1 MTITCKMGRLLH
13 SSFAMLICIAGALTL
28 QSVQASDPELTKD
41 FQVPAGLNAA
51 DINGTFFTNTF
62 LRNVMANAASPFA
75 TVTTVNVVAPASAPF
90 LAVDGLGV
98 SMALLQ
104 YPPGTVNPP
113 HTHPRG
119 TELLFIIEGTLEVGL
134 VDTTNKLFTNV
145 LYKGDIFAFPKGL
158 VHFQINNDKYQTVT
172 ALAAFSSSNA
182 GLVRLPNTLF
192 NSSAP
197 ISDKVLEISFG
208 VSGDVVKAL
217 RAQFA

>member
-1 MTITCKMGRLLH
+1 MGRFPY
-13 SSFAMLICIAGALTL
+13 SSFASLVFIAVALTL

-41 FQVPAGLNAA
+41 FQVPAGINAA
-51 DINGTFFTNTF
+51 DIDGTFFTSEA
-62 LRNVMANAASPFA
+62 LRNVMPNVASPFA
-75 TVTTVNVVAPASAPF
+75 TVTTANLVAPAKAPF

-104 YPPGTVNPP
+104 FPPGTVNPP

-119 TELLFIIEGTLEVGL
+119 TELLFIIEGTLDVGL
-134 VDTTNKLFTNV
+134 VDTTNKLFTNT

-158 VHFQINNDKYQTVT
+158 VHFQINNDKYKTVT
-172 ALAAFSSSNA
+172 ALGGFSSSNA

-192 NSSAP
+192 NTSAP

-208 VSGDVVKAL
+208 ISGDVVKAL
-217 RAQFA
+217 RAQFT

>member
-1 MTITCKMGRLLH
+1 MGRFPVSSLVLLV
-13 SSFAMLICIAGALTL
+13 LIAAFLTF
-28 QSVQASDPELTKD
+28 QNVQASDPELTKD
-41 FQVPAGLNAA
+41 FQVPAGMNAA
-51 DINGTFFTNTF
+51 DVDGKFFTNTI
-62 LRNVMANAASPFA
+62 LGNVTPNAASPFA
-75 TVTTVNVVAPASAPF
+75 TVTTVNAVAPSQAPF
-90 LAVDGLGV
+90 LVVDGLGV

-119 TELLFIIEGTLEVGL
+119 TELLYIIEGTLEVGL
-134 VDTTNKLFTNV
+134 VDSTNKLFTNI

-158 VHFQINNDKYQTVT
+158 VHFQINNDKYKTVR

-192 NSSAP
+192 NTSAP
-197 ISDKVLEISFG
+197 ISDKVLQISFG

-217 RAQFA
+217 RVQFA